1 MPKKIIPH
9 TILLGGLS
17 LCLLSGSLPGCVTDQ
32 ALHIR
37 RLVGWSPTQ
46 HTRLEVDLISTP
58 DAPPSLQLRLWKRQ
72 TLLHQHIDQTPQVQ
86 QLANAYV
93 RRQKDIERRLYT
105 LSAQLFA
112 THIQPKLSKPPK
124 AWRPVSLTK
133 DIPLRQF
140 RQTLSLRHDVHVALR
155 YQEKNISGV
164 RAVLLLQTL
173 DERAKRVIKHTIPS
187 PKRAR
192 IRAISCR
199 QQRCFVHIEHDNLRP
214 GSSRSTYSFFFS
226 LHKEAARLWNTHGYR
241 LHDKKQFAKAAHSF
255 ELATKLDPNYGDGFY
270 NLACTFALRGKTQQA
285 LMTLKRAIKRDK
297 SFRTLACKDKDFRS
311 LYKTTFF
318 LQTLHCQRKKK
329 KPIRRVR
336 KP

>member
-1 MPKKIIPH
+1 MPKKILPH
-9 TILLGGLS
+9 IILLGALW
-17 LCLLSGSLPGCVTDQ
+17 LCLLSGSLLGCITDQ

-46 HTRLEVDLISTP
+46 HTRLEVDLISAP

-72 TLLHQHIDQTPQVQ
+72 TLLHQHTHQAPQVQ
-86 QLANAYV
+86 QLANAYIQ
-93 RRQKDIERRLYT
+93 RQKDVERQLYT
-105 LSAQLFA
+105 LSTQLFV

-124 AWRPVSLTK
+124 AWHPVSPTK

-140 RQTLSLRHDVHVALR
+140 QQTLQLRHDVRVTLR
-155 YQEKNISGV
+155 YQEKYTSGV

-173 DERAKRVIKHTIPS
+173 DKRAKRVIKHTIPS
-187 PKRAR
+187 PQRAR
-192 IRAISCR
+192 IRALSCR
-199 QQRCFVHIEHDNLRP
+199 QKRCFVHIEHDNQRP
-214 GSSRSTYSFFFS
+214 GSPRSTYSFFFS

-255 ELATKLDPNYGDGFY
+255 EIATKLDPSYGDGFY

-285 LMTLKRAIKRDK
+285 LATLKRAIKRDK

-318 LQTLHCQRKKK
+318 LRTLNCQRKKK
-329 KPIRRVR
+329 KPITRVR